1 MACHMSS
8 AKRKSKVESES
19 DMLAKMAW
27 LPSPGAERVERH
39 LVVCDEIETASTER
53 GFKRTLQL
61 MMIDFRGLPG
71 RHLEGA
77 VGRQREV
84 LLQGSR
90 ARRCGPSPSR
100 PHVVEGALLPAPAPA
115 PALHEAHARLE
126 LRI

>member
-27 LPSPGAERVERH
+27 LPSPGAGESSAISSYATRSRPH
-39 LVVCDEIETASTER
+39 RPKGASR
-53 GFKRTLQL
+53 RTLQL

-77 VGRQREV
+77 VGR
-84 LLQGSR
+84 
-90 ARRCGPSPSR
+90 
-100 PHVVEGALLPAPAPA
+100 
-115 PALHEAHARLE
+115 
-126 LRI
+126 